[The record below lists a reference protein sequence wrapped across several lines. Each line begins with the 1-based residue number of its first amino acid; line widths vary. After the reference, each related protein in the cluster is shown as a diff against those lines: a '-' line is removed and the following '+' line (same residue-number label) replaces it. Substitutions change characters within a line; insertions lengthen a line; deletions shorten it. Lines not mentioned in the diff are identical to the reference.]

1 MESLQI
7 PHQPPMAMRQV
18 PVDASQPA
26 SRVQPHH
33 HRNRANHQQTA
44 SPIRQFKPSILT
56 RLHAGYFRISLS
68 LASQALLLKMLTQ
81 PAAGN
86 SSSNPPP
93 LGHFL
98 RSDGPFRSISLL
110 FFWLLALVAQVLLS
124 ALYALR
130 CCFHFQLVRAEF
142 FHHVGVNYLFAPW
155 ISWLVL
161 LLSSPT
167 AISEIK
173 APYLA
178 LWWAFAIPVVLLDVK
193 IYGQWFTTE
202 KRFLSMVANPT
213 SLISVIGN
221 LVGSRAASRVGWKE
235 SAVCLFSLGMAH
247 YLVLFV
253 TLYQRLSG
261 GDRLPAML
269 RPVFF
274 LFFAAPSM
282 ASLAW
287 NSISGTFDTGSKM
300 LFFLSLFLFASLACR
315 PALFKKSMRKFNVAW
330 WAYSFPLTFLALA
343 SAEYAQEVK
352 GTMASVLM
360 LVLSALSFLVFLGL
374 MLLTVLNTHRILRED
389 DPILRF
395 DKDRS
400 RN

>member
-1 MESLQI
+1 
-7 PHQPPMAMRQV
+7 MAMRQV

-81 PAAGN
+81 PAA
-86 SSSNPPP
+86 
-93 LGHFL
+93 
-98 RSDGPFRSISLL
+98 
-110 FFWLLALVAQVLLS
+110 AQVLLS

-130 CCFHFQLVRAEF
+130 CCFHFQLVKAEF

-221 LVGSRAASRVGWKE
+221 L
-235 SAVCLFSLGMAH
+235 
-247 YLVLFV
+247 
-253 TLYQRLSG
+253 RLSG

-300 LFFLSLFLFASLACR
+300 LFFLSLFLFASLV
-315 PALFKKSMRKFNVAW
+315 SMT
-330 WAYSFPLTFLALA
+330 SF
-343 SAEYAQEVK
+343 
-352 GTMASVLM
+352 
-360 LVLSALSFLVFLGL
+360 
-374 MLLTVLNTHRILRED
+374 
-389 DPILRF
+389 
-395 DKDRS
+395 
-400 RN
+400 